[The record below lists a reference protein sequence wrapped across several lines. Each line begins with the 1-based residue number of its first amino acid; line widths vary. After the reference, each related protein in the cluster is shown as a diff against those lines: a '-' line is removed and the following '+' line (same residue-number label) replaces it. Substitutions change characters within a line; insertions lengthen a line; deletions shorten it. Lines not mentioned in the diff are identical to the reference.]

1 MVKFPYLQVVLFLP
15 NLCLGKTFTWAR
27 NVDMSLSISVIK
39 YFAGWADKIT
49 GQSIEVS
56 IFIF

>member
-1 MVKFPYLQVVLFLP
+1 MK
-15 NLCLGKTFTWAR
+15 LGKTFYWAHTID
-27 NVDMSLSISVIK
+27 VPAAIAGIK

-56 IFIF
+56 NRRLVLL